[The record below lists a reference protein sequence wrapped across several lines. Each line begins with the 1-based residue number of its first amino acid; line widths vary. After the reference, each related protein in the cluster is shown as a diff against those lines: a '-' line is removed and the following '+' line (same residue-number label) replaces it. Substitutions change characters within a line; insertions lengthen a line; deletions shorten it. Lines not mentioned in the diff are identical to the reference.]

1 MQETDRPMKRSAFV
15 LHKKKTCKN
24 LKSRRKYSPTGNE
37 LNVILFA
44 SISPDILTSAKKSG
58 LQQQMVCFV
67 QTDQTP
73 AEPRIVAKFETIRE
87 ISGNIYWRSQKEDDF
102 VGLNYPPLKRMQHQ
116 HELNS
121 HDLKKMQ
128 AGYLKIYYGR
138 YCTHT
143 KYR

>member
-1 MQETDRPMKRSAFV
+1 M
-15 LHKKKTCKN
+15 
-24 LKSRRKYSPTGNE
+24 
-37 LNVILFA
+37 
-44 SISPDILTSAKKSG
+44 SPDFFVISKKERPATTHG
-58 LQQQMVCFV
+58 LFRTNRPDHYGTRV
-67 QTDQTP
+67 
-73 AEPRIVAKFETIRE
+73 VAKFETIRE
-87 ISGNIYWRSQKEDDF
+87 MSGNIYWRSRKEDDF